1 MTTLFLPVQLGSYA
15 NDGTGDD
22 LRTAF
27 SKVNNSFA
35 ALLNSAQISNAV
47 NIGPSPTDTNN
58 VGQFFADKNLLN
70 LEFKTLTSIG
80 SSVSIGNYPS
90 TVNIEAIT
98 KVQSDTIPVLGGN
111 LNLNNNS
118 ILGSGYTDPVTHIT
132 YYGDVKSTVNGYDV
146 GLLASQVAL
155 MLQAFTA
162 SNNSGLNIDF
172 GSITSPAAASMDF
185 GSISPLLNNNQL
197 DFGTF

>member
-1 MTTLFLPVQLGSYA
+1 MTTLFLPVQLGTYA

-27 SKVNNSFA
+27 NRVNNSFA

-47 NIGPSPTDTNN
+47 NIGPSPTGTNN

-80 SSVSIGNYPS
+80 SSVSIGNYPT

-98 KVQSDTIPVLGGN
+98 KVQSDSAPVLGGN
-111 LNLNNNS
+111 LNLNSLS
-118 ILGSGYTDPVTHIT
+118 ILGSGYTDPATRIT
-132 YYGDVKSTVNGYDV
+132 YYGDVKSTVNGYDI

-155 MLQAFTA
+155 MFQSFTA
-162 SNNSGLNIDF
+162 SGSQALSIDFGASFTASTPLMDF
-172 GSITSPAAASMDF
+172 GSIT
-185 GSISPLLNNNQL
+185 PLLNNNQL

>member
-1 MTTLFLPVQLGSYA
+1 MTTLFLPVQLGTYA

-27 SKVNNSFA
+27 NRVNNSFA

-47 NIGPSPTDTNN
+47 NVGPSPTGTNN
-58 VGQFFADKNLLN
+58 VGQVFASKNLLN

-80 SSVSIGNYPS
+80 NSVSIGNYAT

-98 KVQSDTIPVLGGN
+98 KVQSDSAPVLGGN
-111 LNLNNNS
+111 LNLNSLS
-118 ILGSGYTDPVTHIT
+118 ILGSGYTDPVSLIT
-132 YYGDVKSTVNGYDV
+132 YYGDVKSTVNGYDI

-155 MLQAFTA
+155 MFQSFTA
-162 SNNSGLNIDF
+162 SGSQALSIDF
-172 GSITSPAAASMDF
+172 GSSFTVSTPLMDF
-185 GSISPLLNNNQL
+185 GSISPLLNTNQL